1 MRFSTS
7 RDAMKSGMAD
17 ITGVE
22 TILKDPSFSTCSP
35 VAAGVLTSTKLLK
48 EWCIHKKNNASV

>member
-1 MRFSTS
+1 MN
-7 RDAMKSGMAD
+7 SGMAD
-17 ITGVE
+17 VLLSGVE

-48 EWCIHKKNNASV
+48 EWCTHKENNASVTLFI